1 MKTYHL
7 KVLSMNTPS
16 MVPSK
21 VIFQADSYADAVAE
35 THRTWKNKECNIGLY
50 SETNGMTC
58 WHYINYKGLAK
69 DYNTNSG
76 VSAEQQL

>member
-7 KVLSMNTPS
+7 KVLNNGAS

-21 VIFQADSYADAVAE
+21 VVFQADSYANAVAKA
-35 THRTWKNKECNIGLY
+35 HQTWKDEQCNVGLY
-50 SETNGMTC
+50 SDTNGMTC
-58 WHYINYKGLAK
+58 WHYISYTGLAK

-76 VSAEQQL
+76 VLAQQQL